1 MIALGVIGRK
11 REAVAE
17 AAERYAAELRRTAD
31 GEVLGPAPF
40 QIPRVNDEWRYR
52 IAIKT
57 RAGVEVRRIIRERL
71 GPAARND
78 RGTRLAVNVDP

>member
-1 MIALGVIGRK
+1 
-11 REAVAE
+11 
-17 AAERYAAELRRTAD
+17 LRRTAD